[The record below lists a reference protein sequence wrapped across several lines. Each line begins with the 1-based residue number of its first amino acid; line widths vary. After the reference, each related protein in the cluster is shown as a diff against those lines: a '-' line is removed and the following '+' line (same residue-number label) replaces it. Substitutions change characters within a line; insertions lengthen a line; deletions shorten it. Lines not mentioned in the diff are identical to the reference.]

1 MSGIFVDTGAW
12 FARFVPTDPDH
23 PAAKVW
29 LDGNTSPLITTD
41 YIVDELLT
49 LLKVR
54 GEYQRALEIGP
65 NLFGAA
71 VCDLEWV
78 TPADVDKAWQVFSE
92 LSRQGVELHR
102 LRQPRGDA
110 AAGHHDRFCFRQA
123 FPGVRH
129 RHRRAAAAT
138 SGSVAASTW
147 SRTYDRPDLRGLLIS
162 SSGFTDQ
169 GIRDLSSIQPQ
180 RLVLCQLQEIVLLL
194 EEGRDLKGLLRTRLY
209 TAETEQKA
217 LASNP
222 KS

>member
-29 LDGNTSPLITTD
+29 LDRNTSPLITTD

-78 TPADVDKAWQVFSE
+78 TPADVDEAWRVFSSYHDKE
-92 LSRQGVELHR
+92 WSFTDCVSRVVMQR
-102 LRQPRGDA
+102 LGITTAFAFDKHFREFGIVTVVPPLD
-110 AAGHHDRFCFRQA
+110 FRQLT
-123 FPGVRH
+123 PH
-129 RHRRAAAAT
+129 
-138 SGSVAASTW
+138 
-147 SRTYDRPDLRGLLIS
+147 LITLD
-162 SSGFTDQ
+162 G
-169 GIRDLSSIQPQ
+169 
-180 RLVLCQLQEIVLLL
+180 
-194 EEGRDLKGLLRTRLY
+194 
-209 TAETEQKA
+209 
-217 LASNP
+217 
-222 KS
+222 